1 MCDSPDW
8 PSPTSRVKER
18 MPDGLFYQ
26 GEPWHCPPHWQLPN
40 MFENVDTFVVVR
52 NPYERVVSEYYC
64 SSYGYKGPDPDL
76 VETFQNWVTGNVS
89 EVLTLIHGH
98 MLPQNY
104 YVYDENG
111 LKVIDH
117 ILRYESLSEDFD
129 ALMKEYGIPVTLP
142 SKEDSKQIF
151 HTYNRKGVK
160 DAKHMTVADLSPANI
175 KLINEVYSRDFEFF
189 GYQMIQA

>member
-1 MCDSPDW
+1 
-8 PSPTSRVKER
+8 
-18 MPDGLFYQ
+18 
-26 GEPWHCPPHWQLPN
+26 
-40 MFENVDTFVVVR
+40 VDTFVVVR